1 MESYCKSIV
10 GSSGVNGDKCFI
22 SGNKSVF
29 AVADGA
35 SGAKDKAYASL
46 CCIKTLEELQ
56 FNSSETSPAEYIKY
70 SINQANKYLIQKSQ
84 ADGKLSFGTF
94 TLSVYND
101 GILYTGAVGD
111 TPAFLFRK
119 ESIIQLVKPK
129 KRYSNTVEHG
139 VITEEE
145 AERAAKSL
153 PGPLQSSFEY
163 FLPMIIPDIA
173 LSNIQVNSGDVLI
186 ICCDGI
192 SDWVKPEEMRLI
204 LMKHQLFKDAC
215 EEIMN
220 KSEINCRENYLDD
233 RTIVAVRF

>member
-1 MESYCKSIV
+1 MEAYSKSIV
-10 GSSGVNGDKCFI
+10 GSSRVNGDKCFI

-35 SGAKDKAYASL
+35 SGAKDKVQASL
-46 CCIKTLEELQ
+46 CCIKPLEEMP
-56 FNSSETSPAEYIKY
+56 FNSSEISSAEYIKH
-70 SINQANKYLIQKSQ
+70 SINQANKYLVEKSQ

-94 TLSVYND
+94 TLSVYSD

-111 TPAFLFRK
+111 TPAFLFKK

-129 KRYSNTVEHG
+129 KRYSNAVEHG
-139 VITEEE
+139 VITEED
-145 AERAAKSL
+145 AERAVKNL
-153 PGPLQSSFEY
+153 PGPLQSTFEY

-173 LSNIQVNSGDVLI
+173 LSSIQIDSGDVLI

-192 SDWVKPEEMRLI
+192 SDWVKPDEMRLI
-204 LMKHQLFKDAC
+204 LMQHQLFEDAC
-215 EEIMN
+215 DEIMN
-220 KSEINCRENYLDD
+220 KSEINCSENYLDD